1 MKTRTEPWEKVILG
15 QPYSKA
21 NSRRLVTI
29 KGKPAMI
36 KSRDALLYCDGF
48 RLQCRQLQPMFRKD
62 VAVEATIFYQ
72 SRRSDLDESLI
83 LDLLQGRVYENDRQV
98 RRKIINWGL
107 DKDNPRVELK
117 VYPL

>member
-1 MKTRTEPWEKVILG
+1 M
-15 QPYSKA
+15 
-21 NSRRLVTI
+21 
-29 KGKPAMI
+29 
-36 KSRDALLYCDGF
+36 LYCDGF
-48 RLQCRQLQPMFRKD
+48 NLQCRQLQPMFHED
-62 VAVEATIFYQ
+62 VAVEATLFYV